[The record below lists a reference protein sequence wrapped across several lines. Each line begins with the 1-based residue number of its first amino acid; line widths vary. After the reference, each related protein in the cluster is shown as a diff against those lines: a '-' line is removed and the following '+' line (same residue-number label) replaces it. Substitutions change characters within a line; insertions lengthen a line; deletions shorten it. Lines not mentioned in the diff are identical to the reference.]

1 MKGVKMDKLNTLW
14 QSIKNWFLSLNKQQQ
29 LLTVGIVVV
38 IALFSGKA
46 LLRSDLD
53 GNYYG
58 EYDGISMTVVI
69 HGETADLIMTDGDK
83 SKEAIIKNINPSSK
97 TLDLYSSEDA
107 EPVEMIFEKEGNILR
122 IAESDGDNEIVLVK
136 K

>member
-1 MKGVKMDKLNTLW
+1 M
-14 QSIKNWFLSLNKQQQ
+14 
-29 LLTVGIVVV
+29 LTVGVVVV
-38 IALFSGKA
+38 IVLFSGME
-46 LLRSDLD
+46 LLKRYLD

-69 HGETADLIMTDGDK
+69 HGQTADLIMTDGDT
-83 SKEAIIKNINPSSK
+83 SKEAIIKNFNPSSK

>member
-1 MKGVKMDKLNTLW
+1 MDNLKTLV

-29 LLTVGIVVV
+29 LLTVGLVVV

-69 HGETADLIMTDGDK
+69 HGETADLIMTDGEE
-83 SKEAIIKNINPSSK
+83 SKEAIIRNINPSSK
-97 TLDLYSSEDA
+97 TLELYSSEK
-107 EPVEMIFEKEGNILR
+107 EMNILR